1 MKKGHLL
8 SCQLCPLTPW
18 DAVCTWGPWDT
29 VPAMLQPQ
37 QWDRVGTVP
46 WAALCN
52 QWNCFGC
59 PMELLEATSRVA
71 LGERWG
77 DPD

>member
-37 QWDRVGTVP
+37 QWDQVGTVP
-46 WAALCN
+46 WAALSHE
-52 QWNCFGC
+52 QGCFMQ
-59 PMELLEATSRVA
+59 PMELLRVPNGA
-71 LGERWG
+71 A
-77 DPD
+77 